1 MTIYQPTVLALETDP
16 MTATDTTLE
25 PSAATEGTDVTP
37 DVVMD
42 GCPEYWI
49 G

>member
-1 MTIYQPTVLALETDP
+1 MTIDPTVLAPETEL
-16 MTATDTTLE
+16 MTAAERSLKPTATTE
-25 PSAATEGTDVTP
+25 AADDVP